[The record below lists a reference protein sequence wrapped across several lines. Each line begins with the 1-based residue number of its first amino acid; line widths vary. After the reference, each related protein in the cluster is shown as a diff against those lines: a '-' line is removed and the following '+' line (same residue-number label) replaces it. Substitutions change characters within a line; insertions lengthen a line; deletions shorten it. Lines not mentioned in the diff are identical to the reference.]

1 MRSAFLVVAIVAVA
15 LGEAAGEEPREVI
28 DEAIRSHAG
37 LTGSLVLERG
47 EQALLAR
54 AWLVDHARESI
65 EVQYFIWS
73 TDNIGIL
80 ASEALLRAA
89 QRGVA
94 VRVLVD
100 DLLIDAPDE
109 TLLALAAHPRID
121 IRIYNPV
128 HSVGVAWYSRLWS
141 AVTDF
146 RGSNQRM
153 HDKVLIVDGELA
165 ITGGRNMADEYFDYD
180 QAYNFRDRDAL
191 VMGAVVQPMHESF
204 ERFWASDLA
213 VPVEGLLDGDGD
225 APDAADADV
234 EATYR
239 ELAAYA
245 ADTAHFAPEVRAVL
259 AAVPDDFSRLAAEI
273 SWGRVDFVSD
283 LPGKNSGAEGL
294 RGGGLSSAALAAL
307 LRTAQS
313 EVVIQSPY
321 LVASEPAFVL
331 FRELTA
337 RGVRIR
343 ISTNSLASTDNL
355 KAFSGYLDQ
364 REELLE
370 AGVEVF
376 EYRPDPQIQESI
388 MARYAALRAE
398 APVFAIHAKSLVVDR
413 RVAFVGTYNL
423 DPRSEN
429 LNTEIGVVIHDTAQA
444 AAVADAIVTDML
456 PGNSWNAATDDPD
469 GYAST
474 AKRVRAWLWSWLPI
488 DPLL

>member
-1 MRSAFLVVAIVAVA
+1 MATVVLA
-15 LGEAAGEEPREVI
+15 LGDAAGADPRELI

-37 LTGSLVLERG
+37 LTGSLVLEHG

-54 AWLVDHARESI
+54 AWLVDQARDSI

-128 HSVGVAWYSRLWS
+128 HSVGVAWYSRLWN

-180 QAYNFRDRDAL
+180 HAYNFRDRDAL
-191 VMGAVVQPMHESF
+191 VMGAVVQPMHSSF
-204 ERFWASDLA
+204 ERFWTSDLA
-213 VPVEGLLDGDGD
+213 VPVERLLGGDSGEPG
-225 APDAADADV
+225 AGGAAV

-245 ADTAHFAPEVRAVL
+245 ADTANFAPEVRAAL
-259 AAVPDDFSRLAAEI
+259 TAVPDQFSRLAANV

-283 LPGKNSGAEGL
+283 LPGKNSGADGL
-294 RGGGLSSAALAAL
+294 RGGGSSSAALAAL
-307 LRTAQS
+307 LATAQR

-321 LVASEPAFVL
+321 LVASEPAFAL
-331 FRELTA
+331 FRELEA

-376 EYRPDPQIQESI
+376 EYRPDPEIQESI
-388 MARYAALRAE
+388 MDRYAALRAE
-398 APVFAIHAKSLVVDR
+398 APVFAVHAKSLVVDR

-429 LNTEIGVVIHDTAQA
+429 LNTEVGVVLHDAAQA

-488 DPLL
+488 DPVL